1 MTEDEMVGWH
11 YSLNGHEFEQTRGD
25 GEGQEKPGM
34 LQSMGSPR
42 VGHNLAT
49 EKQSRVQ
56 FGTSIPAQLSA
67 AGIRWRRAKLSS
79 LSLAQIPDPQN

>member
-1 MTEDEMVGWH
+1 MTEDRMVGWH

-42 VGHNLAT
+42 VGH
-49 EKQSRVQ
+49 
-56 FGTSIPAQLSA
+56 
-67 AGIRWRRAKLSS
+67 
-79 LSLAQIPDPQN
+79 D